1 LPRPSTRRAGTF
13 EVAWR
18 CFLARRT
25 EPTFDEY
32 LYNRT
37 FRGWKEAMWAA
48 GLKLLTQVA
57 EGKAVCFLT
66 SDLRRRHARACLRT
80 RRQASVKFVGPR
92 PHADP
97 KVARFTRA
105 VAAL

>member
-1 LPRPSTRRAGTF
+1 VALLSGQAHRAD
-13 EVAWR
+13 
-18 CFLARRT
+18 
-25 EPTFDEY
+25 FDEY

-66 SDLRRRHARACLRT
+66 SDWRRRHARACPRT
-80 RRQASVKFVGPR
+80 RRPG
-92 PHADP
+92 
-97 KVARFTRA
+97 
-105 VAAL
+105 